1 MSNQP
6 QASDDYCF
14 GSYSASEQPKPAPK
28 PAPETASNVERVI
41 ATDVAFEELKRRI
54 HSAIV
59 QQIESDK
66 FDKLP
71 VEHRRD
77 EARKVINHC
86 VDLDSPR
93 LNSAERRKLVDELL
107 DDMLGLGPLEKLLR
121 DPTISDILV
130 NGPHQIYIER
140 RGILEESPIQ
150 FRDNKHLMEVIYRIV
165 SAVGRRVDEMSP
177 IVDARLPDGS
187 RVNAIIAP
195 LSLRGASMSIR
206 RFGANPLKFADLINI
221 KAIAPEMAQ
230 LLEAAVKMRLNIVI
244 SGGTGSGKTTLL
256 NALSSFIPN
265 TERIITIEDAAEVRL
280 QQRHVVQ
287 LESRPP
293 NIEGNGEITM
303 RALVRNSLRMRPNRI
318 IIGECR
324 GAEAMDMLQAMMTGH
339 EGSMTTLHAN
349 TPRDALTRLEIMLLM
364 AGMEIPLRA
373 LREQLA
379 AGIDLIIQAERLP
392 GGPRR
397 VTSITEVLGCEGDVV
412 STQEIF
418 GYRQQGIDSEGKAH
432 GRFEATG
439 LRPNFASRFE
449 AERIDL
455 PPELFRQ
462 RVLMQA

>member
-1 MSNQP
+1 MTQP
-6 QASDDYCF
+6 EQHSIDDYGF
-14 GSYSASEQPKPAPK
+14 GSYATIDHPKPKSTPE
-28 PAPETASNVERVI
+28 PAPNVERVG
-41 ATDVAFEELKRRI
+41 AADVAFEELKRRI

-59 QQIESDK
+59 QQIETDK

-71 VEHRRD
+71 LDERRD

-93 LNSAERRKLVDELL
+93 LNAAERRKLVDELL
-107 DDMLGLGPLEKLLR
+107 DDMLGLGPLEKLLH
-121 DPTISDILV
+121 DPAISDILI
-130 NGPHQIYIER
+130 NGPHQIYVER
-140 RGILEESPIQ
+140 RGQLEESPVQ

-165 SAVGRRVDEMSP
+165 SAVGRRVDETSP

-195 LSLRGASMSIR
+195 LSLRGAAMSIR
-206 RFGANPLKFADLINI
+206 RFGANPLRFADLINI
-221 KAIAPEMAQ
+221 KAIAPEMAK

-287 LESRPP
+287 LETRPP

-303 RALVRNSLRMRPNRI
+303 RQLVRNSLRMRPNRI

-324 GAEAMDMLQAMMTGH
+324 GPEAMDMLQAMMTGH

-364 AGMEIPLRA
+364 AGMEIPLHA

-379 AGIDLIIQAERLP
+379 AGVDLIVQAERLP

-397 VTSITEVLGCEGDVV
+397 ITSITEVLGCEGDVI

-418 GYRQQGIDSEGKAH
+418 GFRQQGIDSDGKAF

-439 LRPNFASRFE
+439 IRPNFASRFE
-449 AERIDL
+449 SERIEL
-455 PPELFRQ
+455 PADMFRH